1 MLQSIALILLVG
13 LIAGSILKKIK
24 MPSLVGWIIAGIIIS
39 PFMDKKLL
47 SISGDLRQIALI
59 IILTRAGLALNLDNL
74 KKVGKS
80 AILMS
85 FVPASIELLACT
97 IFAPYFLGLSVLDSA
112 LLGSVLAAVSP
123 AVVAPRMIDLIEKN
137 IGTKKGIPEMILAGS
152 SVDDVYVIVFFST
165 FLSLEISKKMNILSF
180 VLIPVNIIVGIV
192 LGLVLAYLL
201 LKLMKYIKLSKEA
214 KLILLLSLS
223 FLILILPKFFPIAP
237 LLSIMTLGV
246 YINKKD
252 SVLCEQMKKNY
263 ENLWKIFEIILFVL
277 VGVSLHVNLTNINLF
292 KVILLIFVIQ
302 IFRALGV
309 MLSLSGTKLNIK
321 EKVFCVFSYI
331 PKATVQAAIGSIPL
345 MSGLDCGVI
354 ILFVSVVAILTT
366 APIGAYLIDK
376 SKKLLL

>member
-123 AVVAPRMIDLIEKN
+123 AVVAPRMID
-137 IGTKKGIPEMILAGS
+137 
-152 SVDDVYVIVFFST
+152 
-165 FLSLEISKKMNILSF
+165 
-180 VLIPVNIIVGIV
+180 
-192 LGLVLAYLL
+192 
-201 LKLMKYIKLSKEA
+201 
-214 KLILLLSLS
+214 
-223 FLILILPKFFPIAP
+223 
-237 LLSIMTLGV
+237 
-246 YINKKD
+246 
-252 SVLCEQMKKNY
+252 
-263 ENLWKIFEIILFVL
+263 
-277 VGVSLHVNLTNINLF
+277 
-292 KVILLIFVIQ
+292 
-302 IFRALGV
+302 
-309 MLSLSGTKLNIK
+309 
-321 EKVFCVFSYI
+321 
-331 PKATVQAAIGSIPL
+331 
-345 MSGLDCGVI
+345 
-354 ILFVSVVAILTT
+354 
-366 APIGAYLIDK
+366 
-376 SKKLLL
+376 